1 MKGFALKNSEMACNQ
16 SIRNNGENTR
26 IIYFFFLVFFFFFFF
41 DKLITPKKSTA
52 NQVGWRQLHYKNKN
66 CNNITVKQ
74 NRF

>member
-26 IIYFFFLVFFFFFFF
+26 IIYFFFLVFFFFFF